1 MRDRVRWM
9 IGRGIDVAAI
19 IGPTSLNG
27 LLATSQ
33 PACDRQLN
41 VSDWAQAFT
50 SLFPYLVRLG
60 C

>member
-1 MRDRVRWM
+1 M